1 MIKAC
6 IFDMDGTVLDTIT
19 TITYFVNVT
28 LKKFGIPEIS
38 EDECKIFVG
47 NGARIL
53 IERIFKSR
61 GIEDSAFLEEVLNSY
76 NAAYD
81 ENPTHLT
88 APFPEIPE
96 LLSKLKARGIKV
108 GIVSNKP
115 DFITRPLAE
124 RFFGELV
131 DLTFG
136 GRDGIPLKPAPDAVF
151 SVLDAFSAK
160 PSECVYVGDT
170 GVDMQTGK
178 NLGARLTV
186 GVLWGFRSEKELRE
200 NGADVIVDTP
210 LKIFDEVL
218 KLD

>member
-19 TITYFVNVT
+19 TITYYVNIT
-28 LKKFGIPEIS
+28 LKKFGIREIS

-47 NGARIL
+47 NGAKIL
-53 IERIFKSR
+53 IERTIKSR
-61 GIEDSAFLEEVLNSY
+61 GVSLDMLTEVLDSY

-81 ENPTHLT
+81 ENPNYLT
-88 APFPEIPE
+88 APFEGICE
-96 LLSKLKARGIKV
+96 LLSELKSRNIKV

-115 DFITRPLAE
+115 DFLTRPLAE

-136 GRDGIPLKPAPDAVF
+136 GRDGIPLKPAPDAVISMLKDF
-151 SVLDAFSAK
+151 GASAE
-160 PSECVYVGDT
+160 ECVYVGDT
-170 GVDMQTGK
+170 GVDMLTGK
-178 NLGARLTV
+178 NVGARLTV
-186 GVLWGFRSEKELRE
+186 GVLWGFRTKEELLE
-200 NGADVIVDTP
+200 NGADVIVEKP
-210 LKIFDEVL
+210 KEILDEVL